1 VYVLDGETHLVS
13 RFTNDGRYLT
23 SFGGRGKGHGEFND
37 PRIICIDARGR
48 VYVLDY
54 GNRQV
59 QRLDADGNYQTRW
72 AFKLAADR
80 SELRQ
85 LDGVTVDFGGN
96 VYISDV
102 TAGKIRKVTADGK
115 VGMSFALEAR
125 QGESTDA
132 LVDLGVDDTG
142 HLYAARRSGHLIRK
156 FDPAGRLLQ
165 TFETYAP
172 VVQMMV
178 DVRDKYEVQAPASS
192 QAAIN

>member
-1 VYVLDGETHLVS
+1 M
-13 RFTNDGRYLT
+13 
-23 SFGGRGKGHGEFND
+23 
-37 PRIICIDARGR
+37 
-48 VYVLDY
+48 
-54 GNRQV
+54 
-59 QRLDADGNYQTRW
+59 
-72 AFKLAADR
+72 
-80 SELRQ
+80 RQ
-85 LDGVTVDFGGN
+85 LDGVTVDFAGN

-125 QGESTDA
+125 QGEATDA

-178 DVRDKYEVQAPASS
+178 DVRDKYDVQAPTQS
-192 QAAIN
+192 AAALN